1 MSHLFALKFRKI
13 LNDLKRRPDDAA
25 QELNISN
32 EEITKILN
40 GKTDPDFKLLKK
52 ATEIWPIN
60 LNDFFGIE
68 DDTKNNY
75 KIFTKAESDKTV
87 RIMQRKNKPYYKY
100 KDTVMSKISP
110 FRPEWIEELVTVNDS
125 DPENSDVVFNNGHFL
140 HQFTYFIGPVNFY
153 YIDENGKKKLEEMN
167 TGDSMY
173 ISPYTPH
180 SFTTRK
186 NQGDKLGLILAL
198 TYTDKVDNEV
208 LNELSVIGHT
218 LSKKYLIHYNNN
230 EDVNGFKKNLQYYL
244 NLSSLTEENFEK
256 INNINLKKIYNTNS
270 IPSLEDLEKIASVLN
285 INLKDLIPNKKF
297 TSVKINKYK
306 NNSEWKYPSDENY
319 IYKFAELTNVNQL
332 PCSKALELSVMFEED
347 HETFIEVPAHQYLY
361 NIGETDCILE
371 IEKIKQ
377 KFSPGDSIYLK
388 PNVKH
393 KFSGKSKILILRIG
407 GKIYGENLFHVSS
420 LSETNFERLI
430 NDNKPWFN

>member
-1 MSHLFALKFRKI
+1 MSNLFALKFRKI
-13 LNDLKRRPDDAA
+13 LNDLKRRPEDAA
-25 QELNISN
+25 VELNISSD
-32 EEITKILN
+32 EIKKILN
-40 GKTDPDFKLLKK
+40 GEVEPDFKLLKK
-52 ATEIWPIN
+52 ATKIWPIN

-68 DDTKNNY
+68 DDTINNY
-75 KIFTKAESDKTV
+75 KIFTKAESDKTT

-110 FRPEWIEELVTVNDS
+110 FRPEWIEELVVIDDNN
-125 DPENSDVVFNNGHFL
+125 PENPDVAFNNGHFL
-140 HQFTYFIGPVNFY
+140 HQFTYFVGPVNFY

-186 NQGDKLGLILAL
+186 NKENRLGLILAL

-208 LNELSVIGHT
+208 INELSVIGNE
-218 LSKKYLIHYNNN
+218 LAKKYLINYNN
-230 EDVNGFKKNLQYYL
+230 EIDGFKKNLQYFL

-270 IPSLEDLEKIASVLN
+270 IPSFEDIEKIASALN
-285 INLKDLIPNKKF
+285 VNLKDLIPNKKF
-297 TSVKINKYK
+297 TSVKIGKYDK
-306 NNSEWKYPSDENY
+306 SLEWKYPSEKNY
-319 IYKFAELTNVNQL
+319 VYKFVELTNVNQL
-332 PCSKALELSVMFEED
+332 PCSKALELSVIYEED
-347 HETFIEVPAHQYLY
+347 HDTFLEVPSHQYLY

-371 IEKIKQ
+371 TEKIKQ

-393 KFSGKSKILILRIG
+393 KFLKKSKILILRIG
-407 GKIYGENLFHVSS
+407 GKIYGENLFHISS
-420 LSETNFERLI
+420 LSDKNFHRLI
-430 NDNKPWFN
+430 NDNKSWFN

>member
-1 MSHLFALKFRKI
+1 MVKDLFALKFRKI
-13 LNDLKRRPDDAA
+13 LNDLKRRPEDAA
-25 QELNISN
+25 KDLNISIG
-32 EEITKILN
+32 EINKILS
-40 GKTDPDFKLLKK
+40 GEVDPDFRLLKQ
-52 ATEIWPIN
+52 ATKIWPVN

-68 DDTKNNY
+68 DDTINNY
-75 KIFTKAESDKTV
+75 KIFTKADSDKTIRV
-87 RIMQRKNKPYYKY
+87 MQRKDKPYYKY

-110 FRPEWIEELVTVNDS
+110 FRPEWIEELVIVNDS
-125 DPENSDVVFNNGHFL
+125 SPENPNVVFNNGHFL

-153 YIDENGKKKLEEMN
+153 YIDENGKKNLEQMN

-186 NQGDKLGLILAL
+186 NKENKLGLILAL

-208 LNELSVIGHT
+208 LNELSVIGNE
-218 LSKKYLIHYNNN
+218 LAKKYLINYNN
-230 EDVNGFKKNLQYYL
+230 EINGFKKNLQYYL
-244 NLSSLTEENFEK
+244 NLSSLTEESFEK

-270 IPSLEDLEKIASVLN
+270 MPSLEDIEKITSALN

-297 TSVKINKYK
+297 TSVKIGRYEKSLTWY
-306 NNSEWKYPSDENY
+306 YPSEENH
-319 IYKFAELTNVNQL
+319 IYKFVELTNVNQL
-332 PCSKALELSVMFEED
+332 PCSKALELTIVHEED
-347 HETFIEVPAHQYLY
+347 HETFLEVPAHQYLY
-361 NIGETDCILE
+361 NIGESDCVLE
-371 IEKIKQ
+371 TEKIKQ

-393 KFSGKSKILILRIG
+393 KFSKKSKILILRIG
-407 GKIYGENLFHVSS
+407 GKIYGENLFHISS
-420 LSETNFERLI
+420 LSEKNFERLL

>member
-1 MSHLFALKFRKI
+1 MSGLFAVKFRKI
-13 LNDLKRRPDDAA
+13 LNDLKRRPEDAA
-25 QELNISN
+25 RELNIPS
-32 EEITKILN
+32 EEINKILN
-40 GKTDPDFKLLKK
+40 GELDPDFRLLKK

-68 DDTKNNY
+68 DDTINNY
-75 KIFTKAESDKTV
+75 KIFTNAESNNTT

-110 FRPEWIEELVTVNDS
+110 FRPEWIEELIVVNDS
-125 DPENSDVVFNNGHFL
+125 NPENPDVVFNNGHFL

-186 NQGDKLGLILAL
+186 NKENKLGLILAL

-208 LNELSVIGHT
+208 LNELSVIGYE
-218 LSKKYLIHYNNN
+218 LAKKYLINYNN
-230 EDVNGFKKNLQYYL
+230 EIDGFKKNLKYFL
-244 NLSSLTEENFEK
+244 NISSLTEETFEK

-270 IPSLEDLEKIASVLN
+270 IPSFEDLRKIASALN
-285 INLKDLIPNKKF
+285 INLKDLIPYKRF
-297 TSVKINKYK
+297 ISVKIRKYEK
-306 NNSEWKYPSDENY
+306 NLEWDYPSEKNCT
-319 IYKFAELTNVNQL
+319 YKFVELANVNQL
-332 PCSKALELSVMFEED
+332 PCSKALELSVIVEED
-347 HETFIEVPAHQYLY
+347 HETFLEIPTHQYLY

-388 PNVKH
+388 PNVRH
-393 KFSGKSKILILRIG
+393 KFLRKSKILILRIG
-407 GKIYGENLFHVSS
+407 GKIYGENLFHISS
-420 LSETNFERLI
+420 LSEKNFERLV

>member
-1 MSHLFALKFRKI
+1 MSNLFALKFRKI
-13 LNDLKRRPDDAA
+13 LNDLKRRPEDAA

-32 EEITKILN
+32 EEIKKILN
-40 GKTDPDFKLLKK
+40 GEADPDFKLLKK

-68 DDTKNNY
+68 DDTVNDCR
-75 KIFTKAESDKTV
+75 IFTKADSDKTV

-110 FRPEWIEELVTVNDS
+110 FRPEWIEELITVNDNN
-125 DPENSDVVFNNGHFL
+125 PENLDVIFNNGHFL
-140 HQFTYFIGPVNFY
+140 HQFTYFIGHVNFY

-186 NQGDKLGLILAL
+186 NQNNKLGLILAL

-208 LNELSVIGHT
+208 LNELSAIGNA
-218 LSKKYLIHYNNN
+218 LAKKYLINYNNN
-230 EDVNGFKKNLQYYL
+230 DIDGFKKKLQYYL

-256 INNINLKKIYNTNS
+256 IKKIDLKKIYNTNL
-270 IPSLEDLEKIASVLN
+270 IPSFENLKKIALALN
-285 INLKDLIPNKKF
+285 INLKDLIPNEKF
-297 TSVKINKYK
+297 TSVKINKYEK
-306 NNSEWKYPSDENY
+306 NSEWKYPSEENY
-319 IYKFAELTNVNQL
+319 IYKFIELTNVNQL
-332 PCSKALELSVMFEED
+332 PCSKALELSVMLEED
-347 HETFIEVPAHQYLY
+347 HETFLEIPAHQYLY
-361 NIGETDCILE
+361 NIGDTDCILE
-371 IEKIKQ
+371 SEKIKQ

-393 KFSGKSKILILRIG
+393 KFLRKSKILILRIG
-407 GKIYGENLFHVSS
+407 GKIYGENLFHISS
-420 LSETNFERLI
+420 LTEKNFERLI